1 MEGII
6 VSLRKNNGQMRVI
19 EAILASFVLI
29 SALTFVNFF
38 ALAPTNQKYEVTDLE
53 NIGYNALHDLDVQG
67 LLSNF
72 IYRDD
77 GWISLKAALSVTLP
91 TDVYYNIT
99 IYDINKNAIN
109 DVLVSYGQPELFE
122 TSPTVSS
129 INYATIGLSNFNSS
143 SYNYEPRIINIQLVR
158 G

>member
-6 VSLRKNNGQMRVI
+6 VSLKNKGQMRVI

-38 ALAPTNQKYEVTDLE
+38 ALAPTNQKYEITDLE
-53 NIGYNALHDLDVQG
+53 NLGYNALHDLDVQG

-72 IYRDD
+72 IYSDD
-77 GWISLKAALSVTLP
+77 WTSLKAALSVTLP

-99 IYDINKNAIN
+99 IYDMKRNAIN
-109 DVLVSYGQPELFE
+109 DVLISYGQPELFE
-122 TSPTVSS
+122 TSAIMSS
-129 INYATIGLSNFNSS
+129 INYATIGLANFSASS
-143 SYNYEPRIINIQLVR
+143 FNYEPRIINIQLVR

>member
-1 MEGII
+1 VEGII
-6 VSLRKNNGQMRVI
+6 VSLKNKGQMRVI

-38 ALAPTNQKYEVTDLE
+38 ALAPTNQKYEITDLE

-72 IYRDD
+72 IYSDD
-77 GWISLKAALSVTLP
+77 WISLKAALSVTLP

-99 IYDINKNAIN
+99 IYDMNRNAIN

-122 TSPTVSS
+122 SSAIISS
-129 INYATIGLSNFNSS
+129 INYATIGLANFSASS
-143 SYNYEPRIINIQLVR
+143 FNYEPRIINIQLVR